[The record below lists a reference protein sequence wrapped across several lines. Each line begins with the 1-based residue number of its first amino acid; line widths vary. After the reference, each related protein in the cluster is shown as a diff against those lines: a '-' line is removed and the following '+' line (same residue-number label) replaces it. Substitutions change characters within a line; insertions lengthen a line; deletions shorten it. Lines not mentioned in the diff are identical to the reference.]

1 MKKALI
7 SGISGQDGSPKEEQ
21 KRERA
26 RRYRLIRKARG
37 GDAKATA
44 KLQEKHRITKVWTQ
58 EEIDA
63 YEGNA

>member
-1 MKKALI
+1 MQI
-7 SGISGQDGSPKEEQ
+7 NRSGPLSKRKEEQ

-44 KLQEKHRITKVWTQ
+44 KLQEKHGITKVWTQ
-58 EEIDA
+58 EEIEA
-63 YEGNA
+63 YEDN